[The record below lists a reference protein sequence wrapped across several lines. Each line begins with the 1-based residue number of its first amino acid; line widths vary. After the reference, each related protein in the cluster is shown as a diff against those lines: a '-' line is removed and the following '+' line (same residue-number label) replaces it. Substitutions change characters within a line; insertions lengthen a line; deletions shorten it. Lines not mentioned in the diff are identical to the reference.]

1 VCGTLLPGES
11 GRGRTNF
18 AQRQGR
24 GKACTSVLGWEDL
37 TVSVKWS
44 RLMLAKPNRSSAL
57 KRRTLVISFP
67 GATLVSP
74 LGGGKE
80 MMASSC
86 GATLVSVMALLVVGH
101 GECWLAQTGAGLR
114 LAGLRECHD
123 TCRGGKWERI
133 EGGGGRSGISSSAW
147 DLAMHAEP
155 QAGKVRGGVR
165 PLVNAAMTCGKLSSA
180 AAALLSLSAMAAAEG
195 GVYIAAVDEAAG
207 GVDQVFLLL
216 RLLSASCTSE
226 STFPFLASPFTP
238 SPRPSSYS
246 CSPVPSLYPSLPRT
260 LF

>member
-1 VCGTLLPGES
+1 M
-11 GRGRTNF
+11 
-18 AQRQGR
+18 
-24 GKACTSVLGWEDL
+24 
-37 TVSVKWS
+37 
-44 RLMLAKPNRSSAL
+44 MLANPNRSSAL
-57 KRRTLVISFP
+57 KRRTLVISPPSPFVFCHP
-67 GATLVSP
+67 NEGKPLAMAASSCRTLVS
-74 LGGGKE
+74 L
-80 MMASSC
+80 
-86 GATLVSVMALLVVGH
+86 LALLMVGH

-114 LAGLRECHD
+114 LASLRECHD

-133 EGGGGRSGISSSAW
+133 EGGGGRSGRSSPAW

-165 PLVNAAMTCGKLSSA
+165 PLVNAAMTCGRLSSA

-226 STFPFLASPFTP
+226 STSPFLTSPFTP
-238 SPRPSSYS
+238 SPRPSS
-246 CSPVPSLYPSLPRT
+246 
-260 LF
+260 

>member
-1 VCGTLLPGES
+1 
-11 GRGRTNF
+11 
-18 AQRQGR
+18 
-24 GKACTSVLGWEDL
+24 
-37 TVSVKWS
+37 
-44 RLMLAKPNRSSAL
+44 LMLAKPNRSSAL
-57 KRRTLVISFP
+57 KRRTLVISPPRNFVFFHP
-67 GATLVSP
+67 KKGKP
-74 LGGGKE
+74 LA
-80 MMASSC
+80 MAASSC
-86 GATLVSVMALLVVGH
+86 GTLVSLLALLVVGH

-133 EGGGGRSGISSSAW
+133 EGGGGRSGRSSSAG